1 MANPNI
7 VSVAGIYANTQVQN
21 ITTTPTTI
29 VINNSGSGKVMKIN
43 TLFIANIDATNAADI
58 TVDLFRSSVAYK
70 IISTVTVAADTSF
83 TAIDKTLSLYLLEGD
98 QLRLTAS
105 VNSRLTGICSF
116 EEIN

>member
-21 ITTTPTTI
+21 STTAATTI
-29 VINNSGSGKVMKIN
+29 VWNNAASGKVMKIN
-43 TLFIANIDATNAADI
+43 TLFIANIDGVNAADVTI
-58 TVDLFRSSVAYK
+58 DLYRGSVAYK
-70 IISTVTVAADTSF
+70 IINTVTVAADTSF

-105 VNSRLTGICSF
+105 VNSRLTAVCSF